1 MLKIYDFG
9 FPSRCAA
16 FLRTPLTFPAAGRLL
31 RSSSTPTSV
40 EQLAMPIGTLALAVT
55 AIQTI
60 VSYSLPRLLT
70 VISIYQT
77 PVLKSLL
84 TSCLGHGD

>member
-1 MLKIYDFG
+1 MLKIYDSG

-16 FLRTPLTFPAAGRLL
+16 FLRTPLTFPAVGRLL

-40 EQLAMPIGTLALAVT
+40 EQLAMPIGTLAFTVT

-70 VISIYQT
+70 VALST
-77 PVLKSLL
+77 RHPSLKAF
-84 TSCLGHGD
+84 